1 MSDEMLEMTLNM
13 MSPEMLKMSAKMA
26 KDNPQLRGG
35 MNQAD
40 MMNNPALKEMMNN
53 PETLK

>member
-35 MNQAD
+35 MN
-40 MMNNPALKEMMNN
+40 
-53 PETLK
+53 

>member
-13 MSPEMLKMSAKMA
+13 MSPEMLRMSAKMA

-53 PETLK
+53 PDTLK

>member
-13 MSPEMLKMSAKMA
+13 MSPEMLKMSANMA